1 MAYTM
6 THGMMTHYK
15 MTLDKK
21 KKKDGKTLFSGRSPR
36 PTSLR

>member
-21 KKKDGKTLFSGRSPR
+21 KKKTEKPYSQVARLAP
-36 PTSLR
+36 PL